1 MENHRP
7 SRLSMSNCVKTHN
20 TYNGRESIGGM
31 DSCLILWVAVVLVE
45 EELFPSFSCR
55 SRYSSTRSKIKPDKS
70 IKCRYGTYST
80 IYIFFYFVVY
90 IILLVSVLSTDITL
104 QLGIVNLFLS

>member
-7 SRLSMSNCVKTHN
+7 SRLSMNNCVKIHN

-45 EELFPSFSCR
+45 EERFPSFSCQC
-55 SRYSSTRSKIKPDKS
+55 RYSSNRSKITPDKS
-70 IKCRYGTYST
+70 IKYRYGTYST
-80 IYIFFYFVVY
+80 ILYLFT
-90 IILLVSVLSTDITL
+90 STDHK
-104 QLGIVNLFLS
+104 GKKIVREIKMG